1 METFKYK
8 KGLICLFFMGIF
20 IYLGFFSW
28 TTPTK
33 IKTTT
38 TEGII
43 KKIRFG
49 ENHKKAYI
57 HYNKT
62 FVETPE
68 ILATKYSPYTIGDK
82 IKVTNKEAYN
92 IFGYKLKQNI
102 EIINLSKLS

>member
-1 METFKYK
+1 MKTFKYK
-8 KGLICLFFMGIF
+8 KGLICLFFLGIF

-38 TEGII
+38 TEGIV

-49 ENHKKAYI
+49 ENHKKTYI

-68 ILATKYSPYTIGDK
+68 ILASKYSLGDK
-82 IKVTNKEAYN
+82 IKVTNKESYN
-92 IFGYKLKQNI
+92 IFGYKLKQNT

>member
-1 METFKYK
+1 METFKNK
-8 KGLICLFFMGIF
+8 KGLICLFFVGIF
-20 IYLGFFSW
+20 IFLGFFSW

-38 TEGII
+38 TEGIV

-49 ENHKKAYI
+49 ENHKKAYL
-57 HYNKT
+57 HYNKA

-68 ILATKYSPYTIGDK
+68 ILATKYSLGDK
-82 IKVTNKEAYN
+82 IKVTDKESYN
-92 IFGYKLKQNI
+92 IFGYKLKQNT